1 MISYPSTD
9 FNGFFRFFLFL
20 GLSNIGVISM
30 PNLILQYSYPLYE
43 LVLLFYSRFL
53 LQNEKQ
59 F

>member
-1 MISYPSTD
+1 MINYPSID

-20 GLSNIGVISM
+20 GLSNIGVIFM

-43 LVLLFYSRFL
+43 LVLLSYSRFIS
-53 LQNEKQ
+53 QNEKQ